1 MDNMIRK
8 LTGEQALKIVK
19 RLARKKGKLREAVLT
34 EAMNVLTEIDLD
46 ETADE
51 VFAVLESVDVQ
62 DCWDRSG
69 RSRDGYTSP
78 DEAATE
84 IIEEELQPFFDQVE
98 RYHEM
103 ELPEQE
109 ATYCMGV
116 ILGIYRYERE
126 SESEFRQWC
135 EDIPAEC
142 GGFLLD
148 KWRERNTD
156 GARINAMR
164 EFIRTRCPEWTEWL
178 KGTKV

>member
-1 MDNMIRK
+1 MGDIISK
-8 LTGEQALKIVK
+8 LTGEQALKIVR
-19 RLARKKGKLREAVLT
+19 RLSRKQGKLRDAILT
-34 EAMNVLTEIDLD
+34 EAMNVLTEIDVD
-46 ETADE
+46 QTADE
-51 VFAVLESVDVQ
+51 VVAVLESVDVQ

-69 RSRDGYTSP
+69 GSRDGYTSP
-78 DEAATE
+78 DEAAAE
-84 IIEEELQPFFDQVE
+84 IIDEELQPFFDQVE

-126 SESEFRQWC
+126 SATEFRQWA

-148 KWRERNTD
+148 KWRERNP
-156 GARINAMR
+156 GRARISAMR
-164 EFIRTRCPEWTEWL
+164 EFMRTRCPEWAEWF
-178 KGTKV
+178 KGPKV

>member
-1 MDNMIRK
+1 MDNMISK

-19 RLARKKGKLREAVLT
+19 RLGRKKGKLREAVLT

-51 VFAVLESVDVQ
+51 VVAVLESVDVE

-69 RSRDGYTSP
+69 PSRDGYTSP
-78 DEAATE
+78 DEAAAE
-84 IIEEELQPFFDQVE
+84 MIEQELQPFFDQVK

-103 ELPEQE
+103 GLPEQE
-109 ATYCMGV
+109 AAYCMGV
-116 ILGIYRYERE
+116 IFGLYRYERE

-135 EDIPAEC
+135 VDIPAEF
-142 GGFLLD
+142 GSFLLD
-148 KWRERNTD
+148 KWRMRNPD
-156 GARINAMR
+156 GARINAMHA
-164 EFIRTRCPEWTEWL
+164 FIRNRCPEWAEWL